1 MSELII
7 TQENFHSFV
16 EPPPGFTKGLILRD
30 WEKFPVGS
38 VEGMPEYGET
48 FRDESLIPRAE
59 WPDLIADM
67 ERKKER
73 LSDLCIYEGI
83 KTKDQN
89 GTNFCHANSPALA
102 VEILR
107 AVMGLPYIELS
118 PGFLGSIVTNG
129 RNVGAWIID
138 DLKASREHGFAP
150 ISMVPANFVGLD
162 FRSGAREEAKKY
174 KVEEWIDFPRARDG
188 KAFDRLMTCLF
199 RRLPVCTAHNWWS
212 HAVTALDPVMK
223 GKEFGARFRNSWGK
237 NYGTDGYFVMMEAKA
252 TPDEAYAPR
261 VATVGVR
268 S

>member
-1 MSELII
+1 VSELII
-7 TQENFHSFV
+7 TDDNFRSHV

-38 VEGMPEYGET
+38 VEGIQEYGDV
-48 FRDESLIPRAE
+48 FRDESLIPRKE

-67 ERKKER
+67 EREKSR
-73 LSDLCIYEGI
+73 LSDIAIFAGI

-107 AVMGLPYIELS
+107 AVQGLEYVELS
-118 PGFLGSIVTNG
+118 PGFLGSLVTGG

-138 DLKASREHGFAP
+138 DLKAAREHGFAP
-150 ISMVPANFVGLD
+150 ASMVPMNFVGLD
-162 FRSGAREEAKKY
+162 FRAGAREEAKKY

-188 KAFDRLMTCLF
+188 KAFDRLMTALF
-199 RRLPVCTAHNWWS
+199 RRIPVCTAHNWWS
-212 HAVTALDPVMK
+212 HAVTAFDPVYK
-223 GKEFGARFRNSWGK
+223 NGQFGVRFRNSWGK
-237 NYGTDGYFVMMEAKA
+237 NYGTDGYFVMMEGKA

-268 S
+268 K

>member
-1 MSELII
+1 
-7 TQENFHSFV
+7 
-16 EPPPGFTKGLILRD
+16 
-30 WEKFPVGS
+30 
-38 VEGMPEYGET
+38 
-48 FRDESLIPRAE
+48 
-59 WPDLIADM
+59 M

-107 AVMGLPYIELS
+107 AVMGCRTS
-118 PGFLGSIVTNG
+118 NCRRVPGVH
-129 RNVGAWIID
+129 RDERPQRRAWIID

-150 ISMVPANFVGLD
+150 ISMVPANFVGWT
-162 FRSGAREEAKKY
+162 SGPVLAKRRRKY
-174 KVEEWIDFPRARDG
+174 KVEEWIDFLAPATERPLTD
-188 KAFDRLMTCLF
+188 LMTCLF

-223 GKEFGARFRNSWGK
+223 GKEFSPLPQLMGQELRHRWLLC
-237 NYGTDGYFVMMEAKA
+237 YDGSEGH
-252 TPDEAYAPR
+252 PGRGLCPR